1 MWIRPS
7 RPMLVLFM
15 HASVNG
21 GDMEATHTQ
30 PVPYELQPSTR
41 RVRGLAAAI
50 GSVLAEVVAAGI
62 RGDDFNRAFSISPDA
77 RFTVLPASSKQRLL
91 DRGFRA

>member
-1 MWIRPS
+1 
-7 RPMLVLFM
+7 MLVLVM
-15 HASVNG
+15 HAPMNG

-30 PVPYELQPSTR
+30 PVPYELRPSMH

-62 RGDDFNRAFSISPDA
+62 RGDDFSRAFSSSPDA
-77 RFTVLPASSKQRLL
+77 QFTALPASSKQRLL

>member
-1 MWIRPS
+1 
-7 RPMLVLFM
+7 MLVLVM

-30 PVPYELQPSTR
+30 PAPYELHPSTR
-41 RVRGLAAAI
+41 WVRSLVVAI
-50 GSVLAEVVAAGI
+50 GSVLVEVVAACI
-62 RGDDFNRAFSISPDA
+62 RGDDFNRAFSSSPGA
-77 RFTVLPASSKQRLL
+77 QFSALPAGSKQRLL